1 STLKDANSKG
11 RIPPPSSANGSLTER
26 PLANLTASTSKEAT
40 NSAPAPAVV
49 QAKSSTL
56 SLDSGTQESPPSTS
70 TGSNTRANLRGA
82 EQSAILRSRLEGPQS
97 SRNEEEPK
105 ANPRAAVREVVKDA
119 AKLVRPA
126 QRSERPE
133 APART
138 NRPTLTASKRIQVL
152 GRALNAEV
160 VDAEVARGPRELSIA
175 KTAMRSRV
183 APRLRGSESISKL
196 GASTTTSTQ
205 SNKPGTPLEG
215 ATVVTMPKP
224 DRVVDNGSFKLRF
237 NEPTTPQN
245 TPLQDGAA
253 SREVVGESLRAS
265 LRAPVTDQKTSVQS
279 ADGMANKAPLEGDA
293 DARSSLSQDQ
303 NAGQRQ
309 GNQDRSG
316 QKFTQSAPLSSATT
330 DTNQSTATS
339 FSEAV
344 DSQLENTDPE
354 DATLRLRQESSKA
367 NTSARHLERNMT
379 GRTAQSS
386 NQAQAQASMRQDMLH
401 RLSAAE
407 VPGHVSNLIFRNQ
420 EQARLQLHPA
430 ELGRMNLELQVK
442 AGEVQLKVAVES
454 AAAAA
459 EIQSQLGQLKE
470 QLQSQGLKLG
480 DVSVDVSQKDF
491 DSDAQSA
498 SSEDREQ
505 GENSGRER
513 EARQAEEQE
522 QAVKKTKKREK
533 SADGRL
539 DVIA

>member
-1 STLKDANSKG
+1 MVN
-11 RIPPPSSANGSLTER
+11 
-26 PLANLTASTSKEAT
+26 EAT
-40 NSAPAPAVV
+40 
-49 QAKSSTL
+49 
-56 SLDSGTQESPPSTS
+56 
-70 TGSNTRANLRGA
+70 
-82 EQSAILRSRLEGPQS
+82 
-97 SRNEEEPK
+97 
-105 ANPRAAVREVVKDA
+105 
-119 AKLVRPA
+119 KLVRPT
-126 QRSERPE
+126 QRPERPE
-133 APART
+133 KPSRA
-138 NRPTLTASKRIQVL
+138 NRPALTASKRVQVL

-183 APRLRGSESISKL
+183 TPRLRSSEPVSKL
-196 GASTTTSTQ
+196 GVSSTAQLRPTTPAASV
-205 SNKPGTPLEG
+205 EG
-215 ATVVTMPKP
+215 ATVVAMPKP
-224 DRVVDNGSFKLRF
+224 DRAVESAPFKLRF
-237 NEPTTPQN
+237 NESAMPQN
-245 TPLQDGAA
+245 AAPLDASA
-253 SREVVGESLRAS
+253 SREVVGESIRAS
-265 LRAPVTDQKTSVQS
+265 LRTPVTDQKTSALP
-279 ADGMANKAPLEGDA
+279 ADGLVNKTTLEGDPEGQ
-293 DARSSLSQDQ
+293 SSLGQDQ

-316 QKFTQSAPLSSATT
+316 QKFTQTAALNSNTT
-330 DTNQSTATS
+330 DTKQASESS

-344 DSQLENTDPE
+344 DSQLENTDDTE
-354 DATLRLRQESSKA
+354 DATLRLRQESSKTS
-367 NTSARHLERNMT
+367 TSARHLERSIT

-498 SSEDREQ
+498 SGEDREQ

-513 EARQAEEQE
+513 EARQADEQE

>member
-1 STLKDANSKG
+1 
-11 RIPPPSSANGSLTER
+11 
-26 PLANLTASTSKEAT
+26 
-40 NSAPAPAVV
+40 
-49 QAKSSTL
+49 
-56 SLDSGTQESPPSTS
+56 
-70 TGSNTRANLRGA
+70 
-82 EQSAILRSRLEGPQS
+82 
-97 SRNEEEPK
+97 
-105 ANPRAAVREVVKDA
+105 
-119 AKLVRPA
+119 
-126 QRSERPE
+126 
-133 APART
+133 
-138 NRPTLTASKRIQVL
+138 
-152 GRALNAEV
+152 
-160 VDAEVARGPRELSIA
+160 
-175 KTAMRSRV
+175 
-183 APRLRGSESISKL
+183 
-196 GASTTTSTQ
+196 
-205 SNKPGTPLEG
+205 
-215 ATVVTMPKP
+215 
-224 DRVVDNGSFKLRF
+224 
-237 NEPTTPQN
+237 
-245 TPLQDGAA
+245 
-253 SREVVGESLRAS
+253 
-265 LRAPVTDQKTSVQS
+265 
-279 ADGMANKAPLEGDA
+279 
-293 DARSSLSQDQ
+293 
-303 NAGQRQ
+303 
-309 GNQDRSG
+309 
-316 QKFTQSAPLSSATT
+316 
-330 DTNQSTATS
+330 
-339 FSEAV
+339 
-344 DSQLENTDPE
+344 
-354 DATLRLRQESSKA
+354 
-367 NTSARHLERNMT
+367 MT